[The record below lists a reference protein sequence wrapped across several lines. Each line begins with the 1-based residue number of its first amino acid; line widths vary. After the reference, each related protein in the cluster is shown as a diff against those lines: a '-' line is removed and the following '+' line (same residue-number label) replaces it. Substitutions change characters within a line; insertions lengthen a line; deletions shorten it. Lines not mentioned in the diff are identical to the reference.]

1 MQLLGQFG
9 TILIVTFLGEM
20 MHYFI
25 PLPIPASIYGL
36 VLMLFCLSTKIIKLH
51 RVIDAAHCLLDIM
64 PPMFIPAAV
73 GLIVVW
79 GDLQKILLPI
89 VIITFVTTIIVMVV
103 TGKSSQKIIQKQRKD
118 RESSERISM

>member
-9 TILIVTFLGEM
+9 IILIVTFLGEM

-36 VLMLFCLSTKIIKLH
+36 VLMLFCLSTKIIKLL
-51 RVIDAAHCLLDIM
+51 RVIDAAHFLLDIM